1 MRLFHVVTICSL
13 FLIAACASKGGVL
26 DKDSYDFIDKNGE
39 LNRDDYRNITEPRK
53 LKKDE
58 IVFEKAPSVNVP
70 PVPDMAQILAAPK
83 PPKIGKTKLVSVSVT
98 DDVPLKD
105 VLIELARL
113 ADVDIELG
121 NGIDGGVSF
130 RAKDKP
136 FSEVIERISDL
147 AGLRYSV
154 KNGVLRIEQDS
165 PYLKNYSID
174 FLNIIRDSESTVN
187 VATDV
192 LSSGDS
198 SSGSSGGSS
207 GGSESGGGTGVS
219 TGTSS
224 SITSTTASDLWAAMQ
239 ANITEILNYETANK
253 LTQFGEEDSAQLQAQ
268 VQAAAGVA
276 GAAGAEGAVA
286 SSGRGIAGTFFV
298 MNRQAGVLSVA
309 ATERQHAML
318 EQYLEKLER
327 SATAQVLIE
336 AKIIEVTLKDEYQSG
351 VDWTAAIGNTDFGIA
366 FPATIQ
372 GGATTLSLQG
382 DNNLGINLDSVVQL
396 VERFGTSKTLSSP
409 RLHAINN
416 QQAVL
421 TFAENRV
428 FFEVQI
434 EQQDAQVSTGTTIP
448 GTTSI
453 TSTRRSIPIG
463 IIMSILPS
471 IDLNKNSV
479 TLNVRPTLSRQVDTV
494 QDPGSVFLAGQ
505 LENGANFINNVPV
518 VEVRELDSVMKLKS
532 GSVMVIGGLMQD
544 SDTNDDEG
552 VPGVSDVPWLGNA
565 FKSVDKKNF
574 KRELIILIKATI
586 VNQNG
591 AVEEADKNVYQKFFK
606 DPRPLEF

>member
-1 MRLFHVVTICSL
+1 MKITQAVTIFSL
-13 FLIAACASKGGVL
+13 LLIAACASEGGVF
-26 DKDSYDFIDKNGE
+26 DKKSYDFIDKESE
-39 LNRDDYRNITEPRK
+39 LSRDDYRNIAAPKK
-53 LKKDE
+53 LTKDE
-58 IVFEKAPSVNVP
+58 IIFEGKEAKNVP
-70 PVPDMAQILAAPK
+70 PVPDMAQILASPK

-121 NGIDGGVSF
+121 NGIEGGISF

-136 FSEVIERISDL
+136 FSEVIERIADL

-154 KNGVLRIEQDS
+154 NNGVLRVERDT

-192 LSSGDS
+192 LSSADS
-198 SSGSSGGSS
+198 GSGGGSSGGSS
-207 GGSESGGGTGVS
+207 GGSGGGGGSGVS

-224 SITSTTASDLWAAMQ
+224 SISSKTDSDLWASMQ
-239 ANITEILNYETANK
+239 ANITEILNYETSNQ
-253 LTQFGEEDSAQLQAQ
+253 LTALAGAVPEINPAQ
-268 VQAAAGVA
+268 VEAAAGVDA
-276 GAAGAEGAVA
+276 GSANA
-286 SSGRGIAGTFFV
+286 SSGRGIKGTFFV
-298 MNRQAGVLSVA
+298 MNKQAGVLSVA
-309 ATERQHAML
+309 ATERQHTML
-318 EQYLEKLER
+318 AQYLDKLER

-351 VDWTAAIGNTDFGIA
+351 VDWTAAIGNTDFGIK
-366 FPATIQ
+366 FPATIS

-421 TFAENRV
+421 TFAENRT

-434 EQQDAQVSTGTTIP
+434 EEKDAQVSNGTTVP
-448 GTTSI
+448 GSTSVK
-453 TSTRRSIPIG
+453 STRKSIPIG

-471 IDLNKNSV
+471 VDLAKDSI

-494 QDPGSVFLAGQ
+494 QDPGSIFLASK
-505 LENGANFINNVPV
+505 LANGANFINNVPV

-544 SDTNDDEG
+544 ADSKDDNG

-565 FKSVDKKNF
+565 FKTVNKKSF

-586 VNQNG
+586 VNQSG
-591 AVEEADKNVYQKFFK
+591 DVDKTDETVYKKFFK